1 MQHARDVEHGV
12 VIAADVHRGEHG
24 HLDAKEAPVAALG
37 AHRRRHGEAVAR
49 RPQSGE
55 REHGVDERSPH
66 GEGTFTGSSLELCRV
81 RQHVFYAQLSHLNS
95 VKYENRVEQGELS
108 LPTPQDFPRVETLL
122 FLLNSPPPL
131 VMEAE
136 LSKVKAPN
144 WDEIEILVCK
154 KAAYEVS
161 TSNGIVK
168 KGSLAQQTA
177 DCYRRQ
183 ARPLCAPGGL
193 KPW

>member
-1 MQHARDVEHGV
+1 M
-12 VIAADVHRGEHG
+12 
-24 HLDAKEAPVAALG
+24 
-37 AHRRRHGEAVAR
+37 
-49 RPQSGE
+49 
-55 REHGVDERSPH
+55 
-66 GEGTFTGSSLELCRV
+66 
-81 RQHVFYAQLSHLNS
+81 
-95 VKYENRVEQGELS
+95 S
-108 LPTPQDFPRVETLL
+108 LPTSQDFPRVETLS

-177 DCYRRQ
+177 DCYRRH
-183 ARPLCAPGGL
+183 ARLLCGPGGL
-193 KPW
+193 QPWVDRPESNFWEEVAVSEGGEEVIHGRHGQIIPCSRV

>member
-1 MQHARDVEHGV
+1 M
-12 VIAADVHRGEHG
+12 
-24 HLDAKEAPVAALG
+24 
-37 AHRRRHGEAVAR
+37 
-49 RPQSGE
+49 
-55 REHGVDERSPH
+55 
-66 GEGTFTGSSLELCRV
+66 
-81 RQHVFYAQLSHLNS
+81 
-95 VKYENRVEQGELS
+95 S
-108 LPTPQDFPRVETLL
+108 LPTSQDFPRVETLL

-183 ARPLCAPGGL
+183 ARLLCGPGGL
-193 KPW
+193 QPWVDRPPTRKQTVTSVKPWHTTQRAHNLPPVSDLYSAFFCTCDTAVRP

>member
-1 MQHARDVEHGV
+1 M
-12 VIAADVHRGEHG
+12 
-24 HLDAKEAPVAALG
+24 
-37 AHRRRHGEAVAR
+37 
-49 RPQSGE
+49 
-55 REHGVDERSPH
+55 
-66 GEGTFTGSSLELCRV
+66 
-81 RQHVFYAQLSHLNS
+81 
-95 VKYENRVEQGELS
+95 S
-108 LPTPQDFPRVETLL
+108 LPTPQDFPRVETLF

-183 ARPLCAPGGL
+183 ARLLCGPGGL
-193 KPW
+193 QPWVDRPWLAKGKKCL